1 MTFLNRILLYCA
13 VLSLFV
19 SLSSCSKDGSAPG
32 ASTRTVFDS
41 SETAKTVTVT
51 EKEHRIF
58 IRPKVGEVYRYIIAQ
73 HSSTSQTAS
82 GALTKNESAVSD
94 DIFYVKETIRAIRPD
109 SSIDITFRFDS
120 LHIKMSNGKM
130 NVDLSSNR
138 PNDLKD
144 SLFTSYAALLGEDI
158 GVIVTRFG
166 DIKEMYG
173 TSNIMTKVTKGYPDS
188 LKSGQNL
195 EAIKNQVQA
204 SIAQYVVET
213 MMRYPDHPLAKDS
226 TQKADFEQ
234 NVPVWASVMYPMQ
247 IDIKQVLTGFEERGG
262 KTLVV
267 FNTLTSVRPT
277 RSVIDN
283 GPVKSTLNN
292 FTASTKEDIRADDAT
307 GILVYRKVVEEQSY
321 SLILESKDQPGKGL
335 TTERKSKSV
344 RTAELLR

>member
-1 MTFLNRILLYCA
+1 MTFSARIFFYCA
-13 VLSLFV
+13 SLCLFI
-19 SLSSCSKDGSAPG
+19 SLVSCSKDGSAPG
-32 ASTRTVFDS
+32 ANTRPVFD
-41 SETAKTVTVT
+41 TAESAKPVAVT
-51 EKEHRIF
+51 EKEHRIY
-58 IRPKVGEVYRYIIAQ
+58 IRPKVGDVFRYAIAQ
-73 HSSTSQTAS
+73 HSSTSQTATGVLS
-82 GALTKNESAVSD
+82 KNETAVSD

-109 SSIDITFRFDS
+109 TSIDMTFRFDS

-138 PNDLKD
+138 PADLKD

-173 TSNIMTKVTKGYPDS
+173 MSNIMNKVTKGYPDS
-188 LKSGQNL
+188 LKTAQAM
-195 EAIKNQVQA
+195 EAIKNQVQ
-204 SIAQYVVET
+204 SSVAQYIVET
-213 MMRYPDHPLAKDS
+213 MMRYPDHALAKDS

-247 IDIKQVLTGFEERGG
+247 IDIKQVLTGFEERSD
-262 KTLVV
+262 KTFAV
-267 FNTLTSVRPT
+267 FNTLTTVRPT
-277 RSVIDN
+277 RSVIEN

-292 FTASTKEDIRADDAT
+292 FAATTKEDVHVEDAT
-307 GILVYRKVVEEQSY
+307 GVLVYRKVVEEQSY
-321 SLILESKDQPGKGL
+321 TLILESKAEPGKGL